1 MEKMLKKPDY
11 AKEILAIMHGSFS
24 KEEMLDR
31 IADYHENDIAKIF
44 PLLSKDERLKLYKI
58 LDQDT
63 ISDIFSYLDEP
74 TEYLDEMSNDAAADI
89 LEKTDDAIDILEE
102 MEESDRKELIDLMD
116 KEAADDIKLISSYS
130 DDMIGSKMT
139 TNYIAISRYATVKK
153 AMKTMVNEAATNDN
167 VSILYFVDDEDTFYG
182 AMALRDLI
190 IARDGSNLDD
200 LIKTSYPY
208 LKATELVSD
217 CLGKIK
223 DYALDS
229 IPVVDDNDHLIGV
242 ITSDDIVEAVRDE
255 MGDDYAKLGGLSSE
269 DDLDESVFKSIGKRM
284 PWLFILLGLGLM
296 TSLIISGFEPVVDAL
311 PLLVFFQ
318 SLILDMAGNTGT
330 QSLAVT
336 IRVISNEQTTKKD
349 VAKLILK
356 ELKVGLLNGLII
368 GSISFCVVLLF
379 LMFVKSKDAG
389 MIYNLKIATSI
400 GISMLA
406 SIIVANAAG
415 TIIPVIFKKCK
426 VDPAVASGPLIT
438 TLNDIIAVSIYYGL
452 AWILFKTLIG

>member
-1 MEKMLKKPDY
+1 
-11 AKEILAIMHGSFS
+11 
-24 KEEMLDR
+24 
-31 IADYHENDIAKIF
+31 
-44 PLLSKDERLKLYKI
+44 
-58 LDQDT
+58 
-63 ISDIFSYLDEP
+63 
-74 TEYLDEMSNDAAADI
+74 
-89 LEKTDDAIDILEE
+89 
-102 MEESDRKELIDLMD
+102 
-116 KEAADDIKLISSYS
+116 
-130 DDMIGSKMT
+130 
-139 TNYIAISRYATVKK
+139 
-153 AMKTMVNEAATNDN
+153 
-167 VSILYFVDDEDTFYG
+167 
-182 AMALRDLI
+182 
-190 IARDGSNLDD
+190 
-200 LIKTSYPY
+200 
-208 LKATELVSD
+208 
-217 CLGKIK
+217 
-223 DYALDS
+223 
-229 IPVVDDNDHLIGV
+229 
-242 ITSDDIVEAVRDE
+242 

>member
-1 MEKMLKKPDY
+1 MNQNY
-11 AKEILAIMHGSFS
+11 INEILAIIRSNKGNDYI
-24 KEEMLDR
+24 KEELLN
-31 IADYHENDIAKIF
+31 YHENDIAKIF
-44 PLLSKDERLKLYKI
+44 PLLSKEERLKLYKI

-89 LEKTDDAIDILEE
+89 LEKMDTDDAIDILEE
-102 MEESDRKELIDLMD
+102 MEESDRKELIGLMD
-116 KEAADDIKLISSYS
+116 KEAVDDIKLISSYS

-167 VSILYFVDDEDTFYG
+167 VSILYFVDDDDTFYG
-182 AMALRDLI
+182 AMDLRDLI

-269 DDLDESVFKSIGKRM
+269 DDLDESAFKSIGKRM

>member
-1 MEKMLKKPDY
+1 
-11 AKEILAIMHGSFS
+11 
-24 KEEMLDR
+24 
-31 IADYHENDIAKIF
+31 
-44 PLLSKDERLKLYKI
+44 
-58 LDQDT
+58 
-63 ISDIFSYLDEP
+63 
-74 TEYLDEMSNDAAADI
+74 
-89 LEKTDDAIDILEE
+89 
-102 MEESDRKELIDLMD
+102 
-116 KEAADDIKLISSYS
+116 
-130 DDMIGSKMT
+130 
-139 TNYIAISRYATVKK
+139 
-153 AMKTMVNEAATNDN
+153 
-167 VSILYFVDDEDTFYG
+167 
-182 AMALRDLI
+182 
-190 IARDGSNLDD
+190 
-200 LIKTSYPY
+200 
-208 LKATELVSD
+208 
-217 CLGKIK
+217 
-223 DYALDS
+223 
-229 IPVVDDNDHLIGV
+229 
-242 ITSDDIVEAVRDE
+242 
-255 MGDDYAKLGGLSSE
+255 
-269 DDLDESVFKSIGKRM
+269 
-284 PWLFILLGLGLM
+284 M

-415 TIIPVIFKKCK
+415 TIIPVIFQVPQKFLCK
-426 VDPAVASGPLIT
+426 SVDPAVASGPLIT

>member
-1 MEKMLKKPDY
+1 MNQNY
-11 AKEILAIMHGSFS
+11 INEILAIIRSNKGNDYI
-24 KEEMLDR
+24 KEELLN
-31 IADYHENDIAKIF
+31 YHENDIAKIF

-89 LEKTDDAIDILEE
+89 LEKMDTDDAIDILE
-102 MEESDRKELIDLMD
+102 D

-182 AMALRDLI
+182 AMDLRDLI

>member
-1 MEKMLKKPDY
+1 MNQNY
-11 AKEILAIMHGSFS
+11 INEILAIIRSNKGNDYI
-24 KEEMLDR
+24 KEELLN
-31 IADYHENDIAKIF
+31 YHENDIAKIF

-89 LEKTDDAIDILEE
+89 LEKMDTDDAIDILEE

-167 VSILYFVDDEDTFYG
+167 VSILYFVDDDDTFYG
-182 AMALRDLI
+182 AMDLRDLI

-255 MGDDYAKLGGLSSE
+255 MGDDYAKLGGLSEEE
-269 DDLDESVFKSIGKRM
+269 DLHEPLFASLKKRM
-284 PWLFILLGLGLM
+284 PWLLILLVLGMAVSGVVGAFEKVVSQL
-296 TSLIISGFEPVVDAL
+296 TIIMA
-311 PLLVFFQ
+311 FQ
-318 SLILDMAGNTGT
+318 SLILDMAGNVGT

-336 IRVISNEQTTKKD
+336 IRVKMDKDLTAGKKLKL
-349 VAKLILK
+349 VAKEMRVGLSCGLILGV
-356 ELKVGLLNGLII
+356 LSVLFVGLYIMLFKGYPVWFSFAVSACI
-368 GSISFCVVLLF
+368 GSAL
-379 LMFVKSKDAG
+379 
-389 MIYNLKIATSI
+389 
-400 GISMLA
+400 MLA
-406 SIIVANAAG
+406 MLISSGVG
-415 TIIPVIFKKCK
+415 TLVPMFFKKIG

-438 TLNDIIAVSIYYGL
+438 TVNDLVAVVTYYGL
-452 AWILFKTLIG
+452 SWLLLLQVLHLGG